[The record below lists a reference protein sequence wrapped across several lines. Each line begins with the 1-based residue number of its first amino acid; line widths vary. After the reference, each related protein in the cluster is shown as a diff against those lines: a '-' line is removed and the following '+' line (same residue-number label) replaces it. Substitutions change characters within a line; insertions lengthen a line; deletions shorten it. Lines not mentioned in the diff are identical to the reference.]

1 MNKQEIK
8 DKITR
13 LEEEMLSPDFW
24 SNPKEAQNKYKEL
37 EELRLQLE
45 GGSVYDN
52 GNAIVNIFAGVGGD
66 DAEDFV
72 RMLLEMY
79 MKYVQKKNWSIHF
92 IDENQNPNGG
102 YRSITCE
109 VIGKGAYK
117 TLLLESGVHR
127 LVRISPFNSA
137 GKRQTS
143 FAMVEVLPVI
153 STSNFIVPESELEIE
168 FTKAGGPGGQNV
180 NKRETAVR
188 ITHPESGISVCASVE
203 RTQHANKLKALEIIQ
218 GKLFKL
224 KKEQE
229 KKNADG
235 FAISKVQEIA
245 WGNQIRSYTLNPYK
259 LIKDHR
265 SNFETSQVDKVL
277 AGDIDDI
284 IQSVQQL
291 DSN

>member
-1 MNKQEIK
+1 MTKEEIK
-8 DKITR
+8 QKIIT
-13 LEEEMLSPDFW
+13 LEQEMISPNFW

-37 EELRLQLE
+37 EELKTLLE
-45 GGSVYDN
+45 GGTKYDG
-52 GNAIVNIFAGVGGD
+52 GNAIINIFAGVGGD

-79 MKYVQKKNWSIHF
+79 MKFIQKQNWIIEF

-102 YRSITCE
+102 YRSITFE
-109 VIGKGAYK
+109 IKGKGVYK
-117 TLLLESGVHR
+117 KLVLESGVHR

-143 FAMVEVLPVI
+143 FAMVEVLPI
-153 STSNFIVPESELEIE
+153 IPASDFIVPETELEVE

-188 ITHPESGISVCASVE
+188 ITHKESGLSVCASVE
-203 RTQHANKLKALEIIQ
+203 RTQHANKVKALEIIQ
-218 GKLFKL
+218 GKLFQL
-224 KKEQE
+224 KKEQAQ
-229 KKNADG
+229 KNADT

-265 SNFETSQVDKVL
+265 SGFETTQVDEVL
-277 AGDIDDI
+277 AGDIDELI
-284 IQSVQQL
+284 VSVQQL
-291 DSN
+291 STS